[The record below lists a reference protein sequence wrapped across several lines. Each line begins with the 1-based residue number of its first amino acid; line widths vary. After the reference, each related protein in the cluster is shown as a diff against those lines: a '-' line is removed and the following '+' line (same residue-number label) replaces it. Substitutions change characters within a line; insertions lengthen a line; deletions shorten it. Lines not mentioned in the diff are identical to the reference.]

1 MSIISAV
8 CAEAHTK
15 EVNKWKE
22 RFDACK
28 TFEEFQAV
36 LEEFKKLEFSE

>member
-8 CAEAHTK
+8 CAEAHNK
-15 EVNKWKE
+15 ELLKWKE

-28 TFEEFQAV
+28 TYEECLTV
-36 LEEFKKLEFSE
+36 LEEFKKVEFSE